1 MLISRSFLSKVKG
14 TFPFVIFGNVAHFT
28 TIVLVSLHLN
38 HGDNDSPLFN
48 YIFHIETKT

>member
-28 TIVLVSLHLN
+28 TIVLVTVKVASVSTYL
-38 HGDNDSPLFN
+38 
-48 YIFHIETKT
+48 ETQGFAD